1 MYFTSNNL
9 YYFLKMFIPRPVQI
23 YLRGMLIQRKLSS
36 HKDIWPIDP
45 NAAAPPI
52 NWQGW
57 PEDKKFALV
66 LTHDVETKKGL
77 EKCRALMDI
86 EEKHG
91 FRSSFNFVA
100 GDYSVPEALLNEI
113 STRGFE
119 AGVHGLHHQGNIF
132 RSSKVFEEQATKI
145 NQNLKKW
152 NAAGF
157 RSPSMYHN
165 LDWLHELNITYD
177 ASTFDT
183 DPFEPQPDGV
193 GTIFPFWVSGNAH
206 QTGYVELP
214 YTLPQDFLLFIIM
227 QQKNIDIW
235 KKKLDWIAE
244 KGGMALFITH
254 PDYIDCNHNS
264 HYEKYPVQYYE
275 EFLTYIKTK
284 YEGQY
289 WHVLPKDMAKFWK
302 SHYKADSLMTTLNK
316 TNKRACMLYYMKFK
330 GSAILYREA
339 KALRNKGFDV
349 DIICLRESKDE
360 KVLQTYDGLNLYFI
374 QSRPASEQKAAL
386 YFLRLFMF
394 CLKSFFVLSY
404 FGLQKRYD
412 IVHVTSPPDIIV
424 LSALIPKLLGAGVI
438 LDIHDIGPEL
448 YMRKLGTPEDKP
460 IINILKHLESI
471 SARFADHVITVTDI
485 WRDKLL
491 KRVNHGIKCTTIL
504 NVPDEDMFKLSLARK
519 PRPENGC
526 NLFYHG
532 SFEEHFGVDTLIK
545 AMVLVRKQIPNV
557 KLNLYGGGRLYESM
571 MNLSKELG
579 LDDCVHFNGGVPF
592 FELPEILKK
601 ADIGIVPTKA
611 SVFSDEALSM
621 KSLEYMTLGIPIVI
635 SKTTAHRYYYDDK
648 MVVFFKPEDE
658 SDLARSII
666 SLYRKSDAE
675 RDELIDGAMKFLK
688 EQNWSHARETYYKI
702 VESVMK
708 RGKNGTQ

>member
-1 MYFTSNNL
+1 
-9 YYFLKMFIPRPVQI
+9 
-23 YLRGMLIQRKLSS
+23 
-36 HKDIWPIDP
+36 
-45 NAAAPPI
+45 
-52 NWQGW
+52 
-57 PEDKKFALV
+57 
-66 LTHDVETKKGL
+66 
-77 EKCRALMDI
+77 
-86 EEKHG
+86 
-91 FRSSFNFVA
+91 
-100 GDYSVPEALLNEI
+100 
-113 STRGFE
+113 
-119 AGVHGLHHQGNIF
+119 
-132 RSSKVFEEQATKI
+132 
-145 NQNLKKW
+145 
-152 NAAGF
+152 
-157 RSPSMYHN
+157 
-165 LDWLHELNITYD
+165 
-177 ASTFDT
+177 
-183 DPFEPQPDGV
+183 
-193 GTIFPFWVSGNAH
+193 
-206 QTGYVELP
+206 
-214 YTLPQDFLLFIIM
+214 
-227 QQKNIDIW
+227 
-235 KKKLDWIAE
+235 
-244 KGGMALFITH
+244 
-254 PDYIDCNHNS
+254 
-264 HYEKYPVQYYE
+264 
-275 EFLTYIKTK
+275 
-284 YEGQY
+284 
-289 WHVLPKDMAKFWK
+289 
-302 SHYKADSLMTTLNK
+302 
-316 TNKRACMLYYMKFK
+316 MKFK

-360 KVLQTYDGLNLYFI
+360 KVIQSYDGLNLYFI
-374 QSRPASEQKAAL
+374 QSRPTSEQKAAL

-448 YMRKLGTPEDKP
+448 YMRKLGAPEDKP

-658 SDLARSII
+658 SDLAKSII

-688 EQNWSHARETYYKI
+688 EQNWSHAREIYYKI